1 MSETTLDT
9 VKFSRLKH
17 FIEQVEKECDDAAEL
32 EITFE
37 CLVGSF
43 YPNVL
48 KNIQSALAREHT
60 LGFIEGRNSLD
71 ED

>member
-37 CLVGSF
+37 YFLIRSDKNF
-43 YPNVL
+43 QP
-48 KNIQSALAREHT
+48 NIQR
-60 LGFIEGRNSLD
+60 
-71 ED
+71 